1 MVNESSNLIVKDQS
15 GEELWQRIQVG
26 DKDAFSDLFKQYYE
40 SLYRIALRFVN
51 DTQLAENVAQEIF
64 VKIWVNRTKYK
75 IRTNL
80 KSFLFTAVR
89 NQCLNELKQQKRTVS
104 ISTADFI
111 KEEKMNSPE
120 EDLII
125 LERKKAVHKAIDKLP
140 RQCRQIYLMK
150 KYDDLKY
157 TEIAE
162 ILNISI
168 NTVKTQMKRA
178 MKSLLKQLS
187 SILNALFLMIK

>member
-1 MVNESSNLIVKDQS
+1 MVNESSNKIVKDQS
-15 GEELWQRIQVG
+15 GEKLWQRIQSS
-26 DKDAFSDLFKQYYE
+26 DKEAFSDLFKRYYE

-104 ISTADFI
+104 ILTADFI